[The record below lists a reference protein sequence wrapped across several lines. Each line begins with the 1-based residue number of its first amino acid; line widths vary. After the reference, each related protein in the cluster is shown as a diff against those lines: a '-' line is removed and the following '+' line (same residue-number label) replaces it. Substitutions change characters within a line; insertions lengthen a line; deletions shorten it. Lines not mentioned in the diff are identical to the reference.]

1 MGWRSEPSPEQR
13 EAAQLERGARPGP
26 WWPRPLGVLMIVC
39 ACAAALDP
47 DHPMPRSVLQTIAAS
62 RVSSR
67 GLDAISPR
75 GEVSAPPDSFRWLW
89 EGEAT
94 EFAVVLL
101 DEEMRPLVRLSAHGK
116 ELAVDGPLLQALDR
130 ADHFHWYVETVG
142 PEGVLRSLP
151 VAFVISR

>member
-39 ACAAALDP
+39 ACVAALDP
-47 DHPMPRSVLQTIAAS
+47 DHPMPRSMLQTIAAS

-67 GLDAISPR
+67 GLDAISPC
-75 GEVSAPPDSFRWLW
+75 GEVHESPRTFRWLW
-89 EGEAT
+89 EGEEA

-101 DEEMRPLVRLSAHGK
+101 DEEMRPLVRLLAHGK
-116 ELAVDGPLLQALDR
+116 ELAVDGPLAQALDR
-130 ADHFHWYVETVG
+130 ADRFHWYVETSG